1 MWCLEILILGWNYYV
16 MVMFVIY
23 YLYFVWYKDFISV
36 CKDNINNKVMCLV
49 FFLINLNVV
58 IFFGRNFNYV
68 LLKKY
73 LIFWFKKYYYY

>member
-36 CKDNINNKVMCLV
+36 CMDNINNKVMCLV

>member
-1 MWCLEILILGWNYYV
+1 MFGNFKILGWNYYV

-36 CKDNINNKVMCLV
+36 CMDNINNKVMYLV

-73 LIFWFKKYYYY
+73 FIFWF